1 MTAPVQFSDV
11 DLRAHLAPPGNPLRI
26 FVSPLAWRSVLYCL
40 TSMIAGL
47 LALVAGIVGV
57 LVLPLVT
64 WATANVER
72 GRLVVLGLPR
82 LSPLPRSRVR
92 HPWDL
97 RGLKDGNLSVWGI
110 TVLFG
115 LIDLVPGTV
124 WAAVVSSLASSLVRV
139 YTAPAAL
146 VDRVLS
152 VGGLFLVLMGGLYG
166 AWALASAQ
174 ALVIDLQLRPY
185 SELSR
190 KVDELTTSRRELV
203 DVFAAERRRIE
214 QDLHD
219 GAQQHLV
226 LLSMQ
231 LGEADYALDQGRPD
245 DARAA
250 LESARQSVEAAMTS
264 LRDTVRGIHPQLLT
278 DRGLATAVREL
289 AERQPVPVRVEIS
302 GSQEPGEQLALAAYY
317 LVSEAFTN
325 IAKHS
330 GATTATVRLAL
341 ADPLEVEV
349 YDDGRGGAVVQPG
362 HGLSGLV
369 ERARAVGGDC
379 WLTSPPGGPTLVRA
393 RFPNPQERR

>member
-1 MTAPVQFSDV
+1 MTRPVLSDA
-11 DLRAHLAPPGNPLRI
+11 DLRTHLAPPGNPLQI
-26 FVSPLAWRSVLYCL
+26 FVSPVAWRSVGYCL
-40 TSMIAGL
+40 TSMIVG
-47 LALVAGIVGV
+47 LVALFAGVVGV

-72 GRLVVLGLPR
+72 VRLVVLGLPR

-97 RGLKDGNLSVWGI
+97 RGFKDGNLAVWGI

-115 LIDLVPGTV
+115 LIDLVPGTA
-124 WAAVVSSLASSLVRV
+124 WAAAVSSLMRSLVIV
-139 YTAPAAL
+139 YGAPAAP

-152 VGGLFLVLMGGLYG
+152 VVGLLLVLMGGLYG

-174 ALVIDLQLRPY
+174 ALLIDLQLRPY

-214 QDLHD
+214 HDLHD

-231 LGEADYALDQGRPD
+231 LGEADYALGQGRIEE
-245 DARAA
+245 ARGALAA
-250 LESARQSVEAAMTS
+250 AQESVEAAMTA
-264 LRDTVRGIHPQLLT
+264 LRETVRGIHPQLLT
-278 DRGLATAVREL
+278 DRGLVAAVREL
-289 AERQPVPVRVEIS
+289 AERQPLPVRVSVS
-302 GSQEPGEQLALAAYY
+302 GERTPSEQLSLAVYY

-325 IAKHS
+325 IVKH
-330 GATTATVRLAL
+330 ADAATATVRLTL
-341 ADPLEVEV
+341 DDPLQVEV
-349 YDDGRGGAVVQPG
+349 YDDGHGGAEVQPG

-369 ERARAVGGDC
+369 ERTDALGGQT
-379 WLTSPPGGPTLVRA
+379 WLTSPPGGPTLLRA
-393 RFPNPQERR
+393 SFPNPA

>member
-1 MTAPVQFSDV
+1 MARPVQFSDA
-11 DLRAHLAPPGNPLRI
+11 DLRTHLAPPGNPLQI
-26 FVSPLAWRSVLYCL
+26 FVSPVAWRSVGYCL
-40 TSMIAGL
+40 TSMIVGL
-47 LALVAGIVGV
+47 AALFAGIVGV

-72 GRLVVLGLPR
+72 TRLVVLGLPR

-97 RGLKDGNLSVWGI
+97 RGFTDGNLAVWGI

-124 WAAVVSSLASSLVRV
+124 WASTVVALASSTGLVFTTPSAV
-139 YTAPAAL
+139 
-146 VDRVLS
+146 VDRVLAPF
-152 VGGLFLVLMGGLYG
+152 GLLLVLMGGLYG

-174 ALVIDLQLRPY
+174 ALLIDLQLRPH
-185 SELSR
+185 SDLSR

-214 QDLHD
+214 HDLHD

-231 LGEADYALDQGRPD
+231 LGEADYALDQGRTE
-245 DARAA
+245 DARSALAA
-250 LESARQSVEAAMTS
+250 AQTSVEAAMTA
-264 LRDTVRGIHPQLLT
+264 LRETVRGIHPQLLT
-278 DRGLATAVREL
+278 DRGLVTAVREL
-289 AERQPVPVRVEIS
+289 AERQPLGVHVEVS
-302 GSQEPGEQLALAAYY
+302 GSREPGEQLSLAAYY

-325 IAKHS
+325 IVKHS
-330 GATTATVRLAL
+330 GASTATVRLTL
-341 ADPLEVEV
+341 DDPLRVEV
-349 YDDGRGGAVVQPG
+349 YDDGHGGAEIQPG

-369 ERARAVGGDC
+369 ERTDALGGQT
-379 WLTSPPGGPTLVRA
+379 WLTSPPGGPTLLRA
-393 RFPNPQERR
+393 SFPNPS

>member
-1 MTAPVQFSDV
+1 MTRPVLSDA
-11 DLRAHLAPPGNPLRI
+11 DLRTHLAPPGNPLQI
-26 FVSPLAWRSVLYCL
+26 FVSPVAWRSVGYCL
-40 TSMIAGL
+40 TSMIVG
-47 LALVAGIVGV
+47 LVALFAGVVGV

-64 WATANVER
+64 WATANIER
-72 GRLVVLGLPR
+72 VRLVVLGLPR

-97 RGLKDGNLSVWGI
+97 RGFKDGNLAVWGI

-115 LIDLVPGTV
+115 LIDLVPGSA
-124 WAAVVSSLASSLVRV
+124 WAAAVSSLMRSLVIV
-139 YTAPAAL
+139 YSAPAAL

-152 VGGLFLVLMGGLYG
+152 VVGLLLVLMGGLYG

-174 ALVIDLQLRPY
+174 ALLIDLQLRPY

-214 QDLHD
+214 HDLHD

-231 LGEADYALDQGRPD
+231 LGEADYALGDGRIE
-245 DARAA
+245 DARRA
-250 LESARQSVEAAMTS
+250 LASAQESVEAATTA
-264 LRDTVRGIHPQLLT
+264 LRETVRGIHPQLLT
-278 DRGLATAVREL
+278 DRGLVAAVREL
-289 AERQPVPVRVEIS
+289 AERQPLPVQVEVS
-302 GSQEPGEQLALAAYY
+302 GELAPSEQLSLAVYY

-325 IAKHS
+325 IVKHA
-330 GATTATVRLAL
+330 GASTATVRLTL
-341 ADPLEVEV
+341 DDPLLVEV
-349 YDDGRGGAVVQPG
+349 YDDGNGGAVIRPG

-369 ERARAVGGDC
+369 ERTDALGGRT
-379 WLTSPPGGPTLVRA
+379 WLTSPPGGPTLLRA
-393 RFPNPQERR
+393 AFPGPG